1 MHAVGTAGSA
11 RDDGDRVS
19 TLDLRGAAR
28 EAMPVLGVS
37 EALRGAA
44 LATWHARMINE
55 YASHEVFLELAE
67 QLAACGFGEE
77 ARLACVGF
85 ADEERLHGVLC
96 GAVVEAL
103 GGEATATLLQR
114 DLFPQHMDA
123 PTRARALRNII
134 SVCCM
139 SETVAVSLIGAERL
153 EMPRSPLRDLLTT
166 IYADEVGH
174 ARFGWRL
181 LGEVAAD
188 LSAEERDAIDRY
200 LPVALSHLVA
210 HELAH
215 LPARHAPSG
224 GETLGLCS
232 GLDARVL
239 LFDTI
244 SQVIVP
250 QLDALGFKAS
260 LARAA

>member
-1 MHAVGTAGSA
+1 MIA
-11 RDDGDRVS
+11 
-19 TLDLRGAAR
+19 LDLRSAAR
-28 EAMPVLGVS
+28 ESMPTLVEPG
-37 EALRGAA
+37 ALRGAA
-44 LATWHARMINE
+44 MATWRARMVNE
-55 YASHEVFLELAE
+55 YASNAVFVALGD
-67 QLAACGFGEE
+67 QLVACGFGEE
-77 ARLACVGF
+77 ARRACLGF
-85 ADEERLHGVLC
+85 AEEERRHGELC

-103 GGEATATLLQR
+103 GGEATATLPER
-114 DLFPQHMDA
+114 DLFPQHEDA
-123 PTRARALRNII
+123 PRRARALRNVI

-153 EMPRSPLRDLLTT
+153 EMPRSPLRDLLTR

-181 LGEVAAD
+181 LSEVAAD
-188 LSAEERDAIDRY
+188 LDETERDAINRY

-215 LPARHAPSG
+215 LPARHAPTG

-232 GLDARVL
+232 GLDARAL

-250 QLDALGFKAS
+250 QLDALGFNAS
-260 LARAA
+260 AARAA